1 MRNKIASQRLTKD
14 QRDKLLA
21 VFLAQRVCFHLL
33 MAPGRTPEGGAL
45 MATFFET
52 KWAHMSDIQREQCR
66 VLVAL
71 IRELK
76 TEVMQREMERED
88 ISTVEPRLA
97 SPRSSLNP
105 GLMA

>member
-1 MRNKIASQRLTKD
+1 
-14 QRDKLLA
+14 
-21 VFLAQRVCFHLL
+21 
-33 MAPGRTPEGGAL
+33 

-52 KWAHMSDIQREQCR
+52 KWAHMSPIQREQFR

-105 GLMA
+105 RLAT